1 MATRISDLPDIS
13 STKSERG
20 LGGGE
25 FSGQNTYMPINN
37 HPNPYMSQQ
46 NQHMQP
52 PPMQPSQRM
61 QQTNVGISYDQ
72 QEMLANMPAHRLPS
86 RDIPID
92 QTGYTQDEQI
102 VPNYIPPMSDL
113 GDFVKDHELITEEI
127 KVAQSKKTRGQIIDG
142 IINEIQTPLCIA
154 LLYYVFQL
162 PIVNNLL
169 FKYITF
175 LKLYKEDG
183 NLNMNGMILKS
194 LFFGILYYGMV
205 QLYSFIAS
213 DI

>member
-13 STKSERG
+13 ATKSERG
-20 LGGGE
+20 LGVGE
-25 FSGQNTYMPINN
+25 FSGQNTYIPINN

-46 NQHMQP
+46 
-52 PPMQPSQRM
+52 QPSIQSPPQMQRM

-72 QEMLANMPAHRLPS
+72 QEMLANMPPHKLPS

-92 QTGYTQDEQI
+92 QTGYIQDTQV
-102 VPNYIPPMSDL
+102 VPNYIPPMPDL
-113 GDFVKDHELITEEI
+113 GDFVKEHEFITDERAI
-127 KVAQSKKTRGQIIDG
+127 SQSKKTRGQIIDG

-154 LLYYVFQL
+154 LLFYVFQL
-162 PIVNNLL
+162 PIINNIL

-175 LKLYKEDG
+175 LKLYRDDG

-194 LFFGILYYGMV
+194 LFFGALYYAMV
-205 QLYSFIAS
+205 QLYGFIAS
-213 DI
+213 DV